1 MPRFMRHALLTLS
14 LSLSLV
20 VVSGCKGDP
29 TTPEYWQ
36 KSITN
41 AKKKKDKVARVEAMR
56 AEKVATPAFLP
67 MLQKQLETEK
77 AGEVKAAIARVLGE
91 MKDPSSVPALLGAI
105 DFGAAESEDKAANKE
120 IVVALGAI
128 GDKKAAPDLVRLL
141 NVRDN
146 YTVIAAI
153 EALGQM
159 KATEAFEPLNKL
171 ATDDGTEPFI
181 SKKAIQALG
190 EIGDPRAVQ
199 GLIRMMM
206 KERRGVSFY
215 VESSYALYQIG
226 TPAADALIH
235 TADGSDKEILKW
247 AADNKIV
254 EPAVYA
260 KAMQVLGD
268 LHDSRANKR
277 MINLLDYKNEN
288 MAFQLFVRMRAAD
301 ALGRIRAKDAAKPLS
316 AMLVEEEANARNEY
330 IRALVRI
337 GSKEAVPALA
347 KASATGSWDAR
358 QPAIIGLS
366 MLGSEKDIPT
376 FEKLT
381 KDEAAALAAECKE
394 DPEFEDC
401 KDVPA
406 SVKKHVE
413 AINNHLKRIE
423 AARECKEDT
432 ACWAKKLDD
441 ANEGVRERAAM
452 EIGRSN
458 KADAINELTKRL
470 TEKNLDTRLAVIQA
484 TDWLVHDNKD
494 AAKKAQ
500 EVLPSLEKQLADEKG
515 KTEFVKV
522 NEDLRRLFVKIK
534 RG

>member
-1 MPRFMRHALLTLS
+1 MRHILLTVS

-20 VVSGCKGDP
+20 LSGCKGDP
-29 TTPEYWQ
+29 NTPEYWQ
-36 KSITN
+36 KAIS
-41 AKKKKDKVARVEAMR
+41 AGKRKKDKVAKVEALR
-56 AEKVATPAFLP
+56 AAKVATPAFLP
-67 MLQKQLETEK
+67 MLHKELESEK
-77 AGEVKAAIARVLGE
+77 AGEVRAAIARLLGE
-91 MKDPSSVPALLGAI
+91 LKDPSSVPSLLGAL
-105 DFGAAESEDKAANKE
+105 DFGASDSDDKAANKE

-128 GDKKAAPDLVRLL
+128 GDKKAVPELVKLL
-141 NVRDN
+141 AVRDN

-159 KATEAFEPLNKL
+159 KASDAYEPLNKL
-171 ATDDGTEPFI
+171 AVDEGTEPFI

-190 EIGDPRAVQ
+190 EIADPRAVQ
-199 GLIRMMM
+199 ALIRMMM

-226 TPAADALIH
+226 APAADALIH

-247 AADNKIV
+247 ASENKIV

-277 MINLLDYKNEN
+277 MISLLDYKNEN
-288 MAFQLFVRMRAAD
+288 LAFQLFVRMRAAD

-337 GSKEAVPALA
+337 GNKDAVPALA
-347 KASATGSWDAR
+347 KAAALGSWDAR

-366 MLGSEKDIPT
+366 MLGGEKDIPT
-376 FEKLT
+376 FEKLS
-381 KDEAAALAAECKE
+381 KDEAALFAAECKE

-401 KDVPA
+401 KTVDA
-406 SVKKHVE
+406 SLKKHVD
-413 AINNHLKRIE
+413 AISNNLKRIE
-423 AARECKEDT
+423 AAKTCKEEVS
-432 ACWAKKLDD
+432 CWAKKLDD
-441 ANEGVRERAAM
+441 TNEGVRERAAM

-458 KADAINELTKRL
+458 NPDAIAELTKRL
-470 TEKNLDTRLAVIQA
+470 GEKNLDTRLAIIQA
-484 TDWLVHDNKD
+484 TDWLVHDNKA

-500 EVLPSLEKQLADEKG
+500 EILPSLEKQIADEKG

>member
-1 MPRFMRHALLTLS
+1 MRNILFTVS

-20 VVSGCKGDP
+20 LAGCKGDP
-29 TTPEYWQ
+29 STPEYWQ
-36 KSITN
+36 KSISG

-56 AEKVATPAFLP
+56 AGKHVTPAFLP
-67 MLQKQLETEK
+67 MLHKELEAEK
-77 AGEVKAAIARVLGE
+77 AGEVRAAIARVLGE
-91 MKDPSSVPALLGAI
+91 LKDPTSVPPLLGAL
-105 DFGAAESEDKAANKE
+105 DFGASDSDDKAANKE
-120 IVVALGAI
+120 IVVALGSI
-128 GDKKAAPDLVRLL
+128 GSTAAVPDLVKLL
-141 NVRDN
+141 SVRDN

-159 KATEAFEPLNKL
+159 KAGDAYEPLNKL
-171 ATDDGTEPFI
+171 ATEEGTEPFI

-247 AADNKIV
+247 ASDNKVV

-268 LHDSRANKR
+268 LHDPRANKR
-277 MINLLDYKNEN
+277 MVSLLDYKNEN
-288 MAFQLFVRMRAAD
+288 LAFQLFVRMRAAD
-301 ALGRIRAKDAAKPLS
+301 ALGRIRAKEAAKPLS

-337 GSKEAVPALA
+337 GSKDAVPALA
-347 KASATGSWDAR
+347 KAGSTGSWDAR
-358 QPAIIGLS
+358 QPAIIGLA
-366 MLGSEKDIPT
+366 MLGGEKEIAT
-376 FEKLT
+376 FEKLA
-381 KDEAAALAAECKE
+381 KDEAATFAAECKE
-394 DPEFEDC
+394 DPEYEEC
-401 KDVPA
+401 KTIDV

-413 AINNHLKRIE
+413 AINNHLKRLE
-423 AARECKEDT
+423 AAKVCKEDIG
-432 ACWAKKLDD
+432 CWAKKLDD
-441 ANEGVRERAAM
+441 SNEGVRERAAM

-458 KADAINELTKRL
+458 NADAIAELTKRL
-470 TEKNLDTRLAVIQA
+470 GEKNLDTRLAIIQA

-500 EVLPSLEKQLADEKG
+500 EILPSLEKQIADEKG

-534 RG
+534 RGV

>member
-1 MPRFMRHALLTLS
+1 MRNILLTVS

-20 VVSGCKGDP
+20 LSGCKGDP
-29 TTPEYWQ
+29 NTPEYWQ
-36 KSITN
+36 KSISN
-41 AKKKKDKVARVEAMR
+41 AKKKKDKVARVEALR
-56 AEKVATPAFLP
+56 AAKVVTPAFLP
-67 MLQKQLETEK
+67 MLHKELESEK
-77 AGEVKAAIARVLGE
+77 AGEVRAALARLLGE
-91 MKDPSSVPALLGAI
+91 LKDPSSVPSLLGAL
-105 DFGAAESEDKAANKE
+105 DFGASDSDEKAANKE

-128 GDKKAAPDLVRLL
+128 GDKRAVPDLVKLL
-141 NVRDN
+141 SVRDN

-159 KATEAFEPLNKL
+159 KAADAYEPLNKL
-171 ATDDGTEPFI
+171 AVEESTEPFI

-199 GLIRMMM
+199 ALIRMMM

-247 AADNKIV
+247 AAENKIV

-268 LHDSRANKR
+268 LHDPRGNKR
-277 MINLLDYKNEN
+277 MLSLLDYKNEN
-288 MAFQLFVRMRAAD
+288 LQFQLFVRMRAAD
-301 ALGRIRAKDAAKPLS
+301 ALGRIRAKDAAKPLA

-337 GSKEAVPALA
+337 GSKDAVPALA
-347 KASATGSWDAR
+347 KAAATGSWDAR
-358 QPAIIGLS
+358 QPAINGLA
-366 MLGSEKDIPT
+366 MLGGEKDLAT
-376 FEKLT
+376 FEKLV
-381 KDEAAALAAECKE
+381 KDEPATFAAECKE
-394 DPEFEDC
+394 DPEYEEC
-401 KDVPA
+401 KTMDA

-413 AINNHLKRIE
+413 AINNHVKRIE
-423 AARECKEDT
+423 AAKTCKEDVS
-432 ACWAKKLDD
+432 CWAKKLDD
-441 ANEGVRERAAM
+441 TNEGVRERAAI

-458 KADAINELTKRL
+458 NAVAISELTKRL
-470 TEKNLDTRLAVIQA
+470 GEKNLDTRLAIIQA

-500 EVLPSLEKQLADEKG
+500 DVLPTLEKQIADEKG

-522 NEDLRRLFVKIK
+522 NEDLRRLYVKIK